1 MEFQI
6 GSMHF
11 SIYSSLIYI
20 WFLYENAGD
29 DLSVKYLM
37 SIGCLRQYVNEQTKH
52 LFSDLMRVKSSN
64 FMYFWLI
71 I

>member
-1 MEFQI
+1 
-6 GSMHF
+6 MHF

-29 DLSVKYLM
+29 NLSVKYLM

-52 LFSDLMRVKSSN
+52 LFFRLNES
-64 FMYFWLI
+64 
-71 I
+71 